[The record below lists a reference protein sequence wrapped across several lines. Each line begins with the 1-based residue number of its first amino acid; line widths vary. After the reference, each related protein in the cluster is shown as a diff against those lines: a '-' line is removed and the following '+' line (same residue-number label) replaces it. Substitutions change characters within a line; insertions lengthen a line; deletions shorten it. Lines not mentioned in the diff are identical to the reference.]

1 MDHQVEQSALRHP
14 PVVLDTDSSV
24 GALPGEIRL
33 ALNDDWR
40 EAIRF
45 GCRQGVL
52 RSCMRNLTS
61 RMPAPADHGT
71 VFMGSGDFHHL
82 SWPLIERCAAGRAP
96 ASLRVVVLDNHPDNM
111 RFPWGVHCGSWV
123 RRVARLPQVAHVHVI
138 GITSGDLGAAHAWEH
153 NLGSVWSGKVTY
165 WSTGV
170 DTRWSRW
177 LGLGPRFRS
186 FPDRATL
193 VEAARQELTARP
205 MDTYFS
211 IDKDAFS
218 ADEVRTN
225 WDQGVLLR
233 ADLKTLAQAL
243 HGQIVASD
251 VTGDVS
257 VWHYRTAWKRWLS
270 AADGQDTAHQDRE
283 LPQWQARQN
292 AFNWQIVELL
302 DAARAR

>member
-193 VEAARQELTARP
+193 VEAARQSWRP
-205 MDTYFS
+205 GRW
-211 IDKDAFS
+211 IPIS
-218 ADEVRTN
+218 ASTRMRSRPTRCAPT
-225 WDQGVLLR
+225 GTR
-233 ADLKTLAQAL
+233 ACCCAPT
-243 HGQIVASD
+243 
-251 VTGDVS
+251 
-257 VWHYRTAWKRWLS
+257 
-270 AADGQDTAHQDRE
+270 
-283 LPQWQARQN
+283 
-292 AFNWQIVELL
+292 
-302 DAARAR
+302 

>member
-1 MDHQVEQSALRHP
+1 MRL
-14 PVVLDTDSSV
+14 L
-24 GALPGEIRL
+24 GA
-33 ALNDDWR
+33 
-40 EAIRF
+40 
-45 GCRQGVL
+45 
-52 RSCMRNLTS
+52 
-61 RMPAPADHGT
+61 
-71 VFMGSGDFHHL
+71 
-82 SWPLIERCAAGRAP
+82 
-96 ASLRVVVLDNHPDNM
+96 
-111 RFPWGVHCGSWV
+111 
-123 RRVARLPQVAHVHVI
+123 RVARLPQVAHVHVI

-193 VEAARQELTARP
+193 VEAARQELAATP

-243 HGQIVASD
+243 HGQVVGSD

-270 AADGQDTAHQDRE
+270 AADGQDTAHQDKE

-302 DAARAR
+302 DARARAETVLRPRPPWGGAAAASRSARPGKRRRATPAARDRQAPCRAGCPHARSSAPSRTR

>member
-52 RSCMRNLTS
+52 RSCIRNLTS

-96 ASLRVVVLDNHPDNM
+96 PACAWWCWTTIPTTCALPGACIAAPGCAASRGCRRWRTCTSSASLPATWAPRMPGNTT
-111 RFPWGVHCGSWV
+111 WV
-123 RRVARLPQVAHVHVI
+123 P
-138 GITSGDLGAAHAWEH
+138 SGAARSRTGAPASIRAGRAGWAW
-153 NLGSVWSGKVTY
+153 G
-165 WSTGV
+165 
-170 DTRWSRW
+170 RAFAASRPRDA
-177 LGLGPRFRS
+177 GGGGP
-186 FPDRATL
+186 PGAGG
-193 VEAARQELTARP
+193 QP

-211 IDKDAFS
+211 IDKDAF
-218 ADEVRTN
+218 DEVRTN

-243 HGQIVASD
+243 HGQIVGSD

>member
-1 MDHQVEQSALRHP
+1 M
-14 PVVLDTDSSV
+14 
-24 GALPGEIRL
+24 
-33 ALNDDWR
+33 
-40 EAIRF
+40 
-45 GCRQGVL
+45 
-52 RSCMRNLTS
+52 
-61 RMPAPADHGT
+61 
-71 VFMGSGDFHHL
+71 
-82 SWPLIERCAAGRAP
+82 
-96 ASLRVVVLDNHPDNM
+96 VVLDNHPDNM

-193 VEAARQELTARP
+193 VEAARQELAATP

-243 HGQIVASD
+243 HGQVVGSD

-270 AADGQDTAHQDRE
+270 AADGQDTAHQDKE

-302 DAARAR
+302 DAARALKPSCARARHGAARRPRAGLPGQASGGGPRPPRATVRRRAAPAAPHARSSAPSRTR